1 MRTYGWRTWGD
12 AARETLIAV
21 AIGFTYSV
29 IEQGGRNQFPD
40 AHTLIR
46 NCLILVPVTM
56 LTARLLETMLSWAIE
71 QSRYPTAFRVLI
83 YAVGGWLGY
92 TVGLIIVAAILGIDK
107 QDLDIHGYHF
117 MYAFAVT
124 GSLSV
129 LIGFVIHH
137 NRKRNDRLK
146 AREFA
151 AKELEIARAMQR
163 RLLPPEQIEHDG
175 FRVTS
180 RTEAAHIVGGDFYDV
195 VPLNDGAFAIV
206 VADVSGKGIAASLV
220 MASCKA
226 MIPFLASSGSAAEV
240 MSALNAR
247 LCEQLE
253 KREFLAMM
261 FARFDPTSGALD
273 VVNAGMPDPLMLR
286 ASSME
291 ALTFTGDRL
300 PLGARAK
307 SEYRSTRA
315 TLARGERFVAFSDGL
330 PEATNDGSPIGY
342 ERVESMMREM
352 KSIDALLDEVKRAK
366 VEDDMTV
373 VIVERT
379 PSPPN

>member
-12 AARETLIAV
+12 PAREAVIAML
-21 AIGFTYSV
+21 IGFVYSV
-29 IEQGGRNQFPD
+29 IEHAGKNQFPD
-40 AHTLIR
+40 AHALVR

-56 LTARLLETMLSWAIE
+56 LIARLLETMLSWAIE
-71 QSRYPTAFRVLI
+71 QSRYPTLFRVVI
-83 YAVGGWLGY
+83 YSVGGWLGY
-92 TVGLIIVAAILGIDK
+92 SIGLLIVAALLGIDR

-117 MYAFAVT
+117 MYALAVT
-124 GSLSV
+124 GSLST

-137 NRKRNDRLK
+137 NRKRNDRLR

-163 RLLPPEQIEHDG
+163 RLLPPENIEHDG
-175 FRVTS
+175 FRVTA
-180 RTEAAHIVGGDFYDV
+180 RTEAAHLVGGDFYDV

-253 KREFLAMM
+253 KREFVAML
-261 FARFDPTSGALD
+261 FGRFDPVSGAID
-273 VVNAGMPDPLMLR
+273 VVNAGMPDPLIVQTSGAMHSL
-286 ASSME
+286 A
-291 ALTFTGDRL
+291 FTGDRL
-300 PLGARAK
+300 PLGARTSSAYVAT
-307 SEYRSTRA
+307 SA
-315 TLARGERFVAFSDGL
+315 TLARGERLIAFSDGL
-330 PEATNDGSPIGY
+330 PEALHDGAPIGY
-342 ERVESMMREM
+342 DHVETMLRQMT
-352 KSIDALLDEVKRAK
+352 SIDALYEEIKRAK
-366 VEDDMTV
+366 VEDDLTV
-373 VIVERT
+373 VVLERT
-379 PSPPN
+379 

>member
-1 MRTYGWRTWGD
+1 MNDRILSGMRSYGWRTWGD
-12 AARETLIAV
+12 AAREALIAV
-21 AIGFTYSV
+21 MFGLVYTLIDQAGLH
-29 IEQGGRNQFPD
+29 RFPHT
-40 AHTLIR
+40 HTLVR
-46 NCLILVPVTM
+46 NAVILFPITM

-71 QSRYPTAFRVLI
+71 QSRYPTVFRVII
-83 YAVGGWLGY
+83 YSVGGWIGY
-92 TVGLIIVAAILGIDK
+92 SIGLLIVAALMGLDSK
-107 QDLDIHGYHF
+107 DLNVHDYHF
-117 MYAFAVT
+117 MYALAIT
-124 GSLSV
+124 GSMSTLV
-129 LIGFVIHH
+129 GFVIHH
-137 NRKRNDRLK
+137 NRKRNDRLR

-261 FARFDPTSGALD
+261 FARFDPASGALD
-273 VVNAGMPDPLMLR
+273 VVNAGMPD
-286 ASSME
+286 
-291 ALTFTGDRL
+291 
-300 PLGARAK
+300 
-307 SEYRSTRA
+307 
-315 TLARGERFVAFSDGL
+315 
-330 PEATNDGSPIGY
+330 
-342 ERVESMMREM
+342 
-352 KSIDALLDEVKRAK
+352 
-366 VEDDMTV
+366 
-373 VIVERT
+373 
-379 PSPPN
+379 

>member
-12 AARETLIAV
+12 PARETLIAV
-21 AIGFTYSV
+21 AIGFTYSI
-29 IEQGGRNQFPD
+29 IEQAGRNQFPD

-46 NCLILVPVTM
+46 NCIILVPVTM

-71 QSRYPTAFRVLI
+71 QSRYPTAFRVVI
-83 YAVGGWLGY
+83 YSVGGWLGY
-92 TVGLIIVAAILGIDK
+92 TVGLLIVSAVIGIDK
-107 QDLDIHGYHF
+107 ADLDIHGYHF
-117 MYAFAVT
+117 TYVLLVT
-124 GSLSV
+124 ASLST

-137 NRKRNDRLK
+137 NRKRNDRLRE
-146 AREFA
+146 REFA
-151 AKELEIARAMQR
+151 AKELEIARLMQR
-163 RLLPPEQIEHDG
+163 RLLPPEHIEHEG
-175 FRVTS
+175 FRVTA
-180 RTEAAHIVGGDFYDV
+180 RMEAAHIVGGDFYDV

-206 VADVSGKGIAASLV
+206 VADVSGKGMAASLV

-226 MIPFLASSGSAAEV
+226 MIPFLASTGTASEV
-240 MSALNAR
+240 MGALNAR

-253 KREFLAMM
+253 RREFVAML
-261 FARFDPTSGALD
+261 FARFDPASGALD
-273 VVNAGMPDPLMLR
+273 VVNAGMPDPLILR
-286 ASSME
+286 SSSME
-291 ALTFTGDRL
+291 ALTFTGDRM
-300 PLGARAK
+300 PLGARSQ

-315 TLARGERFVAFSDGL
+315 SLGRGERFVAFSDGL

-342 ERVESMMREM
+342 DRVEAMLREM

-379 PSPPN
+379 